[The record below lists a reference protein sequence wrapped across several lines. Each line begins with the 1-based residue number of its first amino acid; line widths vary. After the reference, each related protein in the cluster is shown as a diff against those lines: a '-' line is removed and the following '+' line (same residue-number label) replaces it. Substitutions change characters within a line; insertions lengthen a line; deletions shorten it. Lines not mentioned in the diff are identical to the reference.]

1 MSNFIGIDQNGAYA
15 TPASGS
21 ILPSITNQ
29 MLMQLARDNGLEV
42 EHRPV
47 EFSEL
52 PTFKEVGACGTATVV
67 APIASITDG
76 KGKYEFN
83 QFDILNKLRM
93 QLQEVQYGEAEDK
106 HGWMV
111 EVSC

>member
-1 MSNFIGIDQNGAYA
+1 
-15 TPASGS
+15 
-21 ILPSITNQ
+21 

-76 KGKYEFN
+76 KGKYEFA

-111 EVSC
+111 QVSC

>member
-1 MSNFIGIDQNGAYA
+1 MPVTNKAG
-15 TPASGS
+15 PASSCIPCKRFNGS
-21 ILPSITNQ
+21 RT
-29 MLMQLARDNGLEV
+29 
-42 EHRPV
+42 
-47 EFSEL
+47 
-52 PTFKEVGACGTATVV
+52 TVV

-76 KGKYEFN
+76 KGKYEFA